1 MSNKAKNSY
10 GMPMTE
16 NSKNMQQIGIPLT
29 RLLPGVDNIHIDVR
43 ISPALRG
50 AVRELAE
57 HLINHFAG
65 LDEIAGWKMARSRF
79 QQFELFKNLCSEV
92 MQNAVSQ
99 ANQKG
104 EIQIDML
111 AQAAICVLFA
121 HETDNCYQVAM
132 QKLKSQLLRHERH
145 QNQALIMM
153 LQEKRVHLSRNR
165 DRIIGQVLGQ
175 FFSLWIEINCSQ
187 IDSLREVYFGSKNP
201 LPAQIFTNPLFA
213 VDNQPDAA
221 LMTDVYALM
230 GHRQDDPNRL
240 ENISDL
246 LKTFVLRMLQRSP
259 LFMDDVIQL
268 ADSVSVP
275 DANDTHWRRE
285 AVEKLMQNPLALE
298 QAFDFF
304 KTRRRMAEFKQ
315 AGADAM
321 RIRLLAARAR
331 HQKRML
337 KALIKLFAKHRLA
350 QSISAAF
357 LLKDFYRQYCPPLH
371 PQEVLSFLVEP
382 TSRPRTRARLK
393 KMVYPKGKKISLSGM
408 KRQVRRLK
416 FLGTKERYE
425 HVLWFLG
432 AVSRFSRDQFY
443 YHMLKDATDEI
454 RLVNDPRDIR
464 LSRANRT
471 LYEFL
476 LTDEQSD
483 RQKAITS
490 HVVIK
495 ADVRGSTEIVAQMNA
510 KGLNPASNFSLNF
523 FDPITALLGGYGA
536 NKVFIEGDA
545 IILSILGYQ
554 DQPQSGFIV
563 ARACGLAINVLRV
576 VEQYNRK
583 NVANGLPPLIL
594 GIGIDWVDGAPT
606 FFFDEDHQI
615 MISPAINHADR
626 LSSSSAELRH
636 IMENRDMPFDVYAFH
651 TLVGSGSG
659 RSDDIKKL
667 YYNVSGIHLGP
678 EAFRQIEREIRLRR
692 VECSL
697 PEFSGRK
704 ICLHAGKFPTLDGN
718 YRELVIREAPVPR
731 IDPDDFKIVGLTD
744 EKYYEV
750 STRQRLYDLVKES
763 APAMAENQA

>member
-1 MSNKAKNSY
+1 MDVNSNNIQ
-10 GMPMTE
+10 T
-16 NSKNMQQIGIPLT
+16 GIPLT

-43 ISPALRG
+43 ISPALCI

-57 HLINHFAG
+57 HLINRFAG
-65 LDEIAGWKMARSRF
+65 LDEIAGWKMAGNRF
-79 QQFELFKNLCSEV
+79 QQFELFKNLCTEV
-92 MQNAVSQ
+92 MQNAINQ

-111 AQAAICVLFA
+111 AQAAMCVLFLNEVGA
-121 HETDNCYQVAM
+121 CYQLAM
-132 QKLKSQLLRHERH
+132 QKLRRHLLRHERR
-145 QNQALIMM
+145 QTQELIMV
-153 LQEKRVHLSRNR
+153 LREKRIFMSRSR
-165 DRIIGQVLGQ
+165 ERIIGRVLEH
-175 FFSLWIEINCSQ
+175 FFSIWIEINCDQ
-187 IDSLREVYFGSKNP
+187 VDSLREVYFGAKNP
-201 LPAQIFTNPLFA
+201 LPAAIFSNPLFA

-259 LFMDDVIQL
+259 LFLDDIIQL
-268 ADSVSVP
+268 ADSVSAP
-275 DANDTHWRRE
+275 DANDDHWRRE
-285 AVEKLMQNPLALE
+285 AVEKLMQNPLALAH
-298 QAFDFF
+298 AFDFF
-304 KTRRRMAEFKQ
+304 KTRRRMMELKQ
-315 AGADAM
+315 AKADAV

-337 KALIKLFAKHRLA
+337 KALIKLFAKHRLV
-350 QSISAAF
+350 QSISAAYV
-357 LLKDFYRQYCPPLH
+357 LKDFYRQYCPPLH
-371 PQEVLSFLVEP
+371 PQEVLSFLIEP

-393 KMVYPKGKKISLSGM
+393 KMVYPKGKKISLSVM
-408 KRQVRRLK
+408 KRQARRLK
-416 FLGTKERYE
+416 FLGYKERYM

-432 AVSRFSRDQFY
+432 AISQFSRDQFY
-443 YHMLKDATDEI
+443 YHMLKDATDAI
-454 RLVNDPRDIR
+454 RLVVDQRDIR

-483 RQKAITS
+483 RQKTITS

-536 NKVFIEGDA
+536 SKVFIEGDA

-554 DQPQSGFIV
+554 DQPQNGFIV

-626 LSSSSAELRH
+626 LSSSSAELRF
-636 IMENRDMPFDVYAFH
+636 IMDNREMPFDVYAFH

-659 RSDDIKKL
+659 RAGDIKKL

-678 EAFRQIEREIRLRR
+678 DAFRQIEREIRLRR

-697 PEFSGRK
+697 PEFPGRK

-718 YRELVIREAPVPR
+718 YRDLVIREAPVPR
-731 IDPDDFKIVGLTD
+731 IDPDDFRIVGLTD

-750 STRQRLYDLVKES
+750 STRQRLYDLVKER
-763 APAMAENQA
+763 APVQPGNQS